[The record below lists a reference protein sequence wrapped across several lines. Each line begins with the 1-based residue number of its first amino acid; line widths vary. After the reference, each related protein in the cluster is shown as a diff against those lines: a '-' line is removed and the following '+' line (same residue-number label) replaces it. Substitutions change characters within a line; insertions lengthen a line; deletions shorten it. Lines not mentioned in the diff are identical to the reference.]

1 MSTKICGHCTDEL
14 GAVVYC
20 RISADHIEDATMNS
34 WSNPD
39 AVSQQDAANMAAFL
53 EERAQTPEQ
62 QQLHATLVSQFA
74 PQPGERL
81 IDVGCGT
88 GTITRRLASCVGE
101 TGYVLGVDISA
112 VMVKIAGQL
121 GAHPALHFE
130 QGDVTALPYAD
141 ASFDGATAARLLL
154 HVDTPA
160 TILCELRRVVRSGGR
175 LGLLE
180 WDWGSLTIDHSQ
192 RALTRRIL
200 DWRCDRHGGEN
211 WMGRQ
216 LLRHCQTNG
225 WRVCEVQPLVT
236 VGRSATST
244 VLASLR
250 RAAEIAS
257 QRQAITLTEHDTWIG
272 EIEQRL
278 AEGVFF
284 ATLNDYIVVAEKAR
298 E

>member
-1 MSTKICGHCTDEL
+1 
-14 GAVVYC
+14 
-20 RISADHIEDATMNS
+20 MNS

-39 AVSQQDAANMAAFL
+39 AVSHQDAANMAAFL

-62 QQLHATLVSQFA
+62 QRLHATLISQFA
-74 PQPGERL
+74 PQPDERL

-88 GTITRRLASCVGE
+88 GVIARRLASCVGE
-101 TGYVLGVDISA
+101 TGYVLGLDIST
-112 VMVKIAGQL
+112 VMIKMARQL
-121 GAHPALHFE
+121 SVHPALHFE
-130 QGDVTALPYAD
+130 QSDVTALPYAE

-154 HVDTPA
+154 HVDNPA
-160 TILCELRRVVRSGGR
+160 AILRELRRVVKPGGR

-192 RALTRRIL
+192 RTLTRRIL
-200 DWRCDRHGGEN
+200 DWRCDHHGGEN

-216 LLRHCQTNG
+216 LLRYCQANG
-225 WRVCEVQPLVT
+225 WHVCEVQPLVT
-236 VGRSATST
+236 IGRTATST
-244 VLASLR
+244 ILASLR
-250 RAAEIAS
+250 RAAEIAL
-257 QRQAITLTEHDTWIG
+257 QHQAITATEHDTWIG

-284 ATLNDYIVVAEKAR
+284 TTMNDYVIVAEKAR